1 MNKPY
6 KDSMEYEQLQKI
18 AKIMISYATI
28 LIERAQ
34 KNGVTL
40 KELMD
45 YLNTPEGYNQAI
57 QLSTQIYSLGV
68 KDNIFKPLY

>member
-18 AKIMISYATI
+18 AKIMIVHATV

-57 QLSTQIYSLGV
+57 QYSTQIYSINA
-68 KDNIFKPLY
+68 KDDIFKPMY